1 MRVLKLIVK
10 NVFRHK
16 LRTTLTVLGMAIAV
30 MAFGLIQ
37 AMVAS
42 WNSGVASSEVD
53 RLVTRDA
60 VTIIN
65 PLPYAYLDK
74 IKQVTGVKEVTYM
87 NWFGGTYI
95 DKKNF
100 FARMAVDEN
109 TLFQVYPEYILPPD
123 QMADFKKEGNACV
136 IGNALAK
143 QYNLKL
149 GDIMTIEGDIY
160 PGTWE
165 FVVRGIYQPKLKS
178 TDATQMFFHWN
189 YLNEKMKQDFPARG
203 DLVGWFIERVDNA
216 ADANAV
222 STKIDDMFKNS
233 PYETKTETER
243 AFQQSF
249 VSASSAIITGMQ
261 YMSFVI
267 IGIIMLVLG
276 NTMIMSARERTREY
290 AVLKAL
296 GFSAKHLVG
305 LIMGE
310 SIFISAIG
318 GALGVFLTFGA
329 VNGMSESVPRS
340 FFPVLEV
347 LPSNLILALAA
358 VMLVGIVA
366 SIFPI
371 NRALTTRIS
380 DGFRFAG

>member
-16 LRTTLTVLGMAIAV
+16 LRTFLTILGMAIAV

-37 AMVAS
+37 AMVWS
-42 WNSGVASSEVD
+42 WNSGVAASSVD

-74 IKQVTGVKEVTYM
+74 IQAVPGVKEVTYM

-95 DKKNF
+95 DKQNF
-100 FARMAVDEN
+100 FARMACDPN
-109 TLFQVYPEYILPPD
+109 TLFDVYPEYVLPPD
-123 QMADFKKEGNACV
+123 QLKAFQQQGNACV
-136 IGNALAK
+136 IGITLA
-143 QYNLKL
+143 QRYHLKL
-149 GDIMTIEGDIY
+149 GDVMTVDGDIY
-160 PGTWE
+160 PGKWE
-165 FVVRGIYQPKLKS
+165 FVVRGIYTPKYKS
-178 TDATQMFFHWN
+178 TDATQMFFQWN
-189 YLNEKMKQDFPARG
+189 YLNEKVKKDFPGRENY
-203 DLVGWFIERVDNA
+203 VGWFIERVDNG
-216 ADANAV
+216 ADPNVV
-222 STKIDDMFKNS
+222 SARIDDLFKNS
-233 PYETKTETER
+233 PFETKTETER
-243 AFQQSF
+243 AFQQGF
-249 VSASSAIITGMQ
+249 VSASSAIISGMQ

-305 LIMGE
+305 LILGE
-310 SIFISAIG
+310 SLVISAIG
-318 GALGVFLTFGA
+318 GVLGVVLTYGG
-329 VNGMSESVPRS
+329 VSGMSESVPRS

-347 LPSNLILALAA
+347 IPGNLVLALVA
-358 VMLVGIVA
+358 VLIVGVAA

-371 NRALTTRIS
+371 NRALTTKIS